1 MWQKWTIFHFQ
12 LCATRIGR
20 EVLRRKGIYALLREF
35 DKTGG
40 QQPAAD
46 ATIAQGQML
55 LLNSAGDGQNMD
67 VLRALIGIL
76 IRDEEDMGLAS
87 RGGQE
92 EVEDSIRH
100 LGTTT

>member
-1 MWQKWTIFHFQ
+1 
-12 LCATRIGR
+12 
-20 EVLRRKGIYALLREF
+20 
-35 DKTGG
+35 
-40 QQPAAD
+40 
-46 ATIAQGQML
+46 ML
-55 LLNSAGDGQNMD
+55 LLNSAVDGQNVD

-76 IRDEEDMGLAS
+76 IRDEGDMGLGS